1 MNTMQ
6 SVNMTQYEPYAMAYP
21 ALVLQFC
28 VENISMVDCREVGRR
43 GKKVYLLCPACS

>member
-6 SVNMTQYEPYAMAYP
+6 LVNMTQYESYAIAYP

-28 VENISMVDCREVGRR
+28 VENIRMVDCREVGRR